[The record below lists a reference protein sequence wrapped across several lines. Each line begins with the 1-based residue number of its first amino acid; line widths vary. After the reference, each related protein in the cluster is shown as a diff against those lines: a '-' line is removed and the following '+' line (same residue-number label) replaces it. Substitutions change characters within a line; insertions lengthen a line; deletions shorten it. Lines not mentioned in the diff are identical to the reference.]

1 MKSERET
8 EAPLTPEDVQKILS
22 ICSPR
27 GLLVGGQAL
36 AFWADHLQ
44 VERPAN
50 LVSGVTADADFI
62 GDSVLAKDLARRL
75 GWQIWIPALDDSTPQ
90 TGKVTHRTKSG
101 QVKQVDFLSGV
112 VGLTTKDLVRRA
124 IEMEM
129 PDIGHLRVI
138 HPIDVLDSRIQ
149 NLHLLPEKRTD
160 AGIAQA
166 RLAVDVA
173 RAFIRQ
179 EVATRDERAG
189 LKLLERVAD
198 IASDIAAVRV
208 FLLYGIDPLK
218 AVPLEDFRTTSSL
231 HKVRWPQIV
240 AEVGK
245 KRESLRK
252 LSSQVKSLCTVRK
265 RLDSFAD
272 GLAAVTGTH
281 KMKDTYPVSSATQST
296 TSHRE
301 SIMNTILRRCAI
313 TACVF
318 AALGALEAAAQ
329 SGATPCSLLTPAQ
342 VSAAVGATAG
352 NGEPIGTTGCTWS
365 WGRPKT
371 TLSLWNASKWGLGAT
386 AYLFKVYGVDSPSDQ
401 LSIEK
406 KLAADVLAILSAK

>member
-1 MKSERET
+1 MKSERQT
-8 EAPLTPEDVQKILS
+8 EAPLTSEDVKKILS

-44 VERPAN
+44 VERPVN
-50 LVSGVTADADFI
+50 LASGVTADADFI
-62 GDSVLAKDLARRL
+62 GDSVLAKDLASRL
-75 GWQIWIPALDDSTPQ
+75 GWQLWIPALDDSTPQ
-90 TGKVTHRTKSG
+90 TGKVTQRTKSG

-129 PDIGHLRVI
+129 PDIGRLRVI

-160 AGIAQA
+160 AGIAQG

-189 LKLLERVAD
+189 LKLLERVAE
-198 IASDIAAVRV
+198 IASDMAAVRV
-208 FLLYGIDPLK
+208 FLLYGIDPLE
-218 AVPLEDFRTTSSL
+218 AVPLEAFRTTSAL

-240 AEVGK
+240 AEVGE

-252 LSSQVKSLCTVRK
+252 LSS
-265 RLDSFAD
+265 
-272 GLAAVTGTH
+272 
-281 KMKDTYPVSSATQST
+281 SST
-296 TSHRE
+296 R
-301 SIMNTILRRCAI
+301 
-313 TACVF
+313 
-318 AALGALEAAAQ
+318 
-329 SGATPCSLLTPAQ
+329 
-342 VSAAVGATAG
+342 
-352 NGEPIGTTGCTWS
+352 
-365 WGRPKT
+365 
-371 TLSLWNASKWGLGAT
+371 
-386 AYLFKVYGVDSPSDQ
+386 
-401 LSIEK
+401 
-406 KLAADVLAILSAK
+406 SAK

>member
-1 MKSERET
+1 MMSERDT
-8 EAPLTPEDVQKILS
+8 EAPLTPEEVQKILS

-44 VERPAN
+44 VERPEN

-62 GDSVLAKDLARRL
+62 GDSVLARDLARRL
-75 GWQIWIPALDDSTPQ
+75 GWKIWIPALDDATPQ

-101 QVKQVDFLSGV
+101 TVKQVDFLSGV
-112 VGLTTKDLVRRA
+112 VGLTTKDLARRA
-124 IEMEM
+124 IELEI
-129 PDIGHLRVI
+129 PQIGHLRVI

-166 RLAVDVA
+166 RLSVDVA

-198 IASDIAAVRV
+198 IASDMAAVRV
-208 FLLYGIDPLK
+208 FLLYGIDPLE
-218 AVPLEDFRTTSSL
+218 AVPLEAFRTTSAL

-240 AEVGK
+240 AEVGE

-252 LSSQVKSLCTVRK
+252 LSS
-265 RLDSFAD
+265 
-272 GLAAVTGTH
+272 
-281 KMKDTYPVSSATQST
+281 SSS
-296 TSHRE
+296 R
-301 SIMNTILRRCAI
+301 
-313 TACVF
+313 
-318 AALGALEAAAQ
+318 
-329 SGATPCSLLTPAQ
+329 
-342 VSAAVGATAG
+342 
-352 NGEPIGTTGCTWS
+352 
-365 WGRPKT
+365 
-371 TLSLWNASKWGLGAT
+371 
-386 AYLFKVYGVDSPSDQ
+386 
-401 LSIEK
+401 
-406 KLAADVLAILSAK
+406 SAK

>member
-1 MKSERET
+1 MKTKRDV

-36 AFWADHLQ
+36 AFWADHLR

-62 GDSVLAKDLARRL
+62 GSSALAKDLARHL

-101 QVKQVDFLSGV
+101 GVKQVDFLSGV
-112 VGLTTKDLVRRA
+112 VGLTSKDLARRA
-124 IEMEM
+124 IEMEV
-129 PDIGHLRVI
+129 PNIGHLRVI

-166 RLAVDVA
+166 RLSVDVV

-198 IASDIAAVRV
+198 IAGDMAAVRV
-208 FLLYGIDPLK
+208 FLLFGVDPLNG
-218 AVPLEDFRTTSSL
+218 VPLDDFRTTSAL
-231 HKVRWPQIV
+231 HKARWPQIV
-240 AEVGK
+240 AEVGE
-245 KRESLRK
+245 KRESLRR
-252 LSSQVKSLCTVRK
+252 LSPRSTR
-265 RLDSFAD
+265 
-272 GLAAVTGTH
+272 
-281 KMKDTYPVSSATQST
+281 SA
-296 TSHRE
+296 R
-301 SIMNTILRRCAI
+301 
-313 TACVF
+313 
-318 AALGALEAAAQ
+318 
-329 SGATPCSLLTPAQ
+329 
-342 VSAAVGATAG
+342 
-352 NGEPIGTTGCTWS
+352 
-365 WGRPKT
+365 
-371 TLSLWNASKWGLGAT
+371 
-386 AYLFKVYGVDSPSDQ
+386 
-401 LSIEK
+401 
-406 KLAADVLAILSAK
+406 

>member
-1 MKSERET
+1 MKSERDIET
-8 EAPLTPEDVQKILS
+8 PLTPEELQKVLG

-44 VERPAN
+44 VEHPAN

-75 GWQIWIPALDDSTPQ
+75 GWQIWIPALEDATPQ
-90 TGKVTHRTKSG
+90 TGKVTHRAKSG
-101 QVKQVDFLSGV
+101 EIKQVNFLSGV
-112 VGLTTKDLVRRA
+112 VGLTTKDLARRA
-124 IEMEM
+124 IELEM
-129 PDIGHLRVI
+129 PGIGQLRVI

-149 NLHLLPEKRTD
+149 NLHSLPAKRTD

-208 FLLYGIDPLK
+208 FLLFGIDPLK
-218 AVPLEDFRTTSSL
+218 GVPLEDFRTTSAL

-245 KRESLRK
+245 KRESLRR
-252 LSSQVKSLCTVRK
+252 LSSKSTR
-265 RLDSFAD
+265 
-272 GLAAVTGTH
+272 
-281 KMKDTYPVSSATQST
+281 ST
-296 TSHRE
+296 
-301 SIMNTILRRCAI
+301 
-313 TACVF
+313 
-318 AALGALEAAAQ
+318 
-329 SGATPCSLLTPAQ
+329 
-342 VSAAVGATAG
+342 
-352 NGEPIGTTGCTWS
+352 
-365 WGRPKT
+365 K
-371 TLSLWNASKWGLGAT
+371 
-386 AYLFKVYGVDSPSDQ
+386 
-401 LSIEK
+401 
-406 KLAADVLAILSAK
+406 

>member
-1 MKSERET
+1 MKSERGI
-8 EAPLTPEDVQKILS
+8 EAPLTAEDVRKILS

-62 GDSVLAKDLARRL
+62 GDSVLAQDLAERL
-75 GWQIWIPALDDSTPQ
+75 GWKVWIPALDDSTPQ
-90 TGKVTHRTKSG
+90 TGKVTHRTRNG
-101 QVKQVDFLSGV
+101 GVKQVDFLSGV
-112 VGLTTKDLVRRA
+112 VGLTTKDLARRA

-129 PDIGHLRVI
+129 PDIGRLRVI

-166 RLAVDVA
+166 LLAVDVA

-179 EVATRDERAG
+179 IVAARDERVG

-198 IASDIAAVRV
+198 VASDIAAVRV

-218 AVPLEDFRTTSSL
+218 SVPLEDFRTTSAL

-240 AEVGK
+240 AEVGA

-252 LSSQVKSLCTVRK
+252 LSLR
-265 RLDSFAD
+265 
-272 GLAAVTGTH
+272 
-281 KMKDTYPVSSATQST
+281 ST
-296 TSHRE
+296 
-301 SIMNTILRRCAI
+301 RR
-313 TACVF
+313 
-318 AALGALEAAAQ
+318 
-329 SGATPCSLLTPAQ
+329 
-342 VSAAVGATAG
+342 
-352 NGEPIGTTGCTWS
+352 
-365 WGRPKT
+365 
-371 TLSLWNASKWGLGAT
+371 
-386 AYLFKVYGVDSPSDQ
+386 
-401 LSIEK
+401 
-406 KLAADVLAILSAK
+406 